1 MAVKRKKYSLIYAS
15 KHAVPFRKDRP
26 LQIMLIIYLVAFTY
40 LAVGPVDY
48 VQWWYMNI
56 ASALIILVVGMFYLH
71 SRLTNMA
78 YASVLLFLLIHTV
91 GAHYTYSQCP
101 VGEWLKGFLGSG
113 RNNYDRLV
121 FLAFGLLISTP
132 IMEILYHRF
141 RLRYTEA
148 CLISVLIIVAF
159 CALNSLT
166 DMLVASFSSTRA
178 IFALKEAQGD
188 IWTSQRDIA
197 MSLLGAALNM
207 GNCILIKIKRNQKIH
222 MVKVTK

>member
-15 KHAVPFRKDRP
+15 KHAVPFKKDRP
-26 LQIMLIIYLVAFTY
+26 LQIMLLIYLSVFIFM
-40 LAVGPVDY
+40 AVEPTDY

-56 ASALIILVVGMFYLH
+56 ASVLIFLILGLFYVN

-101 VGEWLKGFLGSG
+101 MGEWMKGFLGGG

-132 IMEILYHRF
+132 VMEILYHRF

-148 CLISVLIIVAF
+148 CLISILIIVAF
-159 CALNSLT
+159 CALNSLA

-178 IFALKEAQGD
+178 ILTLKEAQGD
-188 IWTSQRDIA
+188 MWTSQRDIA
-197 MSLLGAALNM
+197 MSLLGAVLNM

-222 MVKVTK
+222 MVKATK